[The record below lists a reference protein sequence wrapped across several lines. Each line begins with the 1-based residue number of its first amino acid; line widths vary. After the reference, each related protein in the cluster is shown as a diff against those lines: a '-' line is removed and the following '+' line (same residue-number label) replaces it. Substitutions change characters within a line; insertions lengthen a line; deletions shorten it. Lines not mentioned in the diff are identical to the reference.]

1 MNPRGL
7 AMASAVSA
15 IARGKIKLNN
25 EMRSWFKCDL
35 VGSWMRGSEASE
47 PLHRSAMAIQFDPI
61 ALSAGRWF
69 ECQFQAVSMI
79 D

>member
-1 MNPRGL
+1 MNRRRL
-7 AMASAVSA
+7 AKASAVSA

-35 VGSWMRGSEASE
+35 AGSRRRGSEASE
-47 PLHRSAMAIQFDPI
+47 LPHRSAMAIQFNPVVR
-61 ALSAGRWF
+61 SAGRWF